1 MHSGTKKQL
10 HYIKFI
16 NNIHFASKQSC
27 RIFYDITVTYKSFL
41 FSFSGDTTDPKPL
54 RRRSS
59 NLQDIQ
65 ESGAGKVPPAGKD
78 GRLTVDVSGSHG
90 GSESSVAM
98 GGGGADGDDGYIG
111 SCPNTPMEVFLEG
124 ARGLT
129 TRPSLASSTDDMGFT
144 SSEEVLSSA
153 AHSTTGATA
162 TTVRNLTGVS

>member
-1 MHSGTKKQL
+1 M
-10 HYIKFI
+10 
-16 NNIHFASKQSC
+16 
-27 RIFYDITVTYKSFL
+27 
-41 FSFSGDTTDPKPL
+41 
-54 RRRSS
+54 
-59 NLQDIQ
+59 
-65 ESGAGKVPPAGKD
+65 PPAGKD

-98 GGGGADGDDGYIG
+98 GGGADGDDGYIG

-162 TTVRNLTGVS
+162 TTVRNSAGVSTALLENYQAGSSLVNISNG

>member
-1 MHSGTKKQL
+1 M
-10 HYIKFI
+10 
-16 NNIHFASKQSC
+16 
-27 RIFYDITVTYKSFL
+27 
-41 FSFSGDTTDPKPL
+41 
-54 RRRSS
+54 
-59 NLQDIQ
+59 QDIQ

-78 GRLTVDVSGSHG
+78 GRLTVDFSGSHG

-98 GGGGADGDDGYIG
+98 GGGADGDDGYIG

-162 TTVRNLTGVS
+162 TTVRDVAGVFIAVV